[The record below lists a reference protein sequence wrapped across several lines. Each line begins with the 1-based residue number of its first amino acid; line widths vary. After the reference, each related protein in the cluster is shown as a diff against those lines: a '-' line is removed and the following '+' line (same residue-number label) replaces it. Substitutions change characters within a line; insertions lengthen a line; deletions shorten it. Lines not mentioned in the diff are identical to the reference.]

1 VAAIRARVDAPSRID
16 TGLPMDRAVDPTASL
31 SRLERSLLSVSK
43 RRGTAPFIAAVAAIS
58 IALSVAFTSLAMMAV
73 RADRQDFIVALVI
86 SVVVPAV
93 VAPAAASMLGR
104 LLLAIDAASVELS
117 HLARIDALTGALNR
131 RAFAAEAEAMIVRR
145 GVETLVVAMV
155 DLDDFKGVNDR
166 FGHGSGDSVL
176 IELADAL
183 HDAIG
188 GDGIVGR
195 FGGDEF
201 VALVLV
207 PGDATEAV
215 ARLDAT
221 LDLGHV
227 VRGVTASIG
236 LIVTDE
242 PVSLAEAMTRADHA
256 LYRAKRGRTAIDAS
270 PPASPAHLRSADAD
284 RP

>member
-1 VAAIRARVDAPSRID
+1 
-16 TGLPMDRAVDPTASL
+16 MDRAVDPTASL

-43 RRGTAPFIAAVAAIS
+43 RHGTAPFIAAVAAIS
-58 IALSVAFTSLAMMAV
+58 IGLSVAITSLVMVAM
-73 RADRQDFIVALVI
+73 RADRQEVMVALVI
-86 SVVVPAV
+86 AVAVPAV

-104 LLLAIDAASVELS
+104 LLLAIDTASVELR
-117 HLARIDALTGALNR
+117 HLARIDGLTGVLNR

-145 GVETLVVAMV
+145 GAETLVLAMV

-183 HDAIG
+183 REAVG

-201 VALVLV
+201 VALLLV
-207 PGDATEAV
+207 PGDAAEAV

-227 VRGVTASIG
+227 VPGVTASIG
-236 LIVTDE
+236 LNVTDE
-242 PVSLAEAMTRADHA
+242 LVSLAEAMARADHA
-256 LYRAKRGRTAIDAS
+256 LYRAKRGTAAIDAS

>member
-1 VAAIRARVDAPSRID
+1 
-16 TGLPMDRAVDPTASL
+16 MDRAVDPTASL

-58 IALSVAFTSLAMMAV
+58 IALSVAFTSLAMMAL

-86 SVVVPAV
+86 SVAVPAV

-104 LLLAIDAASVELS
+104 LLLAIDAASVELR
-117 HLARIDALTGALNR
+117 HLARIDGLTGTLNR
-131 RAFAAEAEAMIVRR
+131 RAFAAEAEGMIVRR
-145 GVETLVVAMV
+145 GAETLVVAMV

-166 FGHGSGDSVL
+166 FGHGCGDSVL

-183 HDAIG
+183 HGAVG

-201 VALVLV
+201 VALLLV
-207 PGDATEAV
+207 PGDAAEAV

-221 LDLGHV
+221 LDLDHV
-227 VRGVTASIG
+227 VQRGHGV
-236 LIVTDE
+236 
-242 PVSLAEAMTRADHA
+242 
-256 LYRAKRGRTAIDAS
+256 
-270 PPASPAHLRSADAD
+270 D
-284 RP
+284 RPDRHRRARRAGRGDGPCRPRPVPGQARPRRDRRVDVGITCPSPICRRRPAIIQASGVRTGCPPGVAR

>member
-1 VAAIRARVDAPSRID
+1 
-16 TGLPMDRAVDPTASL
+16 MDRAVDPTASL
-31 SRLERSLLSVSK
+31 SRLERSLLTVSK

-58 IALSVAFTSLAMMAV
+58 IALSVAITALTMVAL
-73 RADRQDFIVALVI
+73 RADRQEFLIALVI
-86 SVVVPAV
+86 AVAVPAV

-104 LLLAIDAASVELS
+104 LLLAIDAASVELR
-117 HLARIDALTGALNR
+117 HLARIDGLTGVLNR

-145 GVETLVVAMV
+145 GTETLVVAMV

-166 FGHGSGDSVL
+166 FGHGGGDSVL
-176 IELADAL
+176 IALADAL
-183 HDAIG
+183 HDAVG
-188 GDGIVGR
+188 RDGIVGR

-201 VALVLV
+201 VALLLV
-207 PGDATEAV
+207 PGDTTEAV

-221 LDLGHV
+221 LDLDHI

-242 PVSLAEAMTRADHA
+242 PVTMAEAMTRADHA
-256 LYRAKRGRTAIDAS
+256 LYRAKRDRAAIDMSS
-270 PPASPAHLRSADAD
+270 PGSPAHLRSADAD